1 MSPKVLYLY
10 DEQKLLCS
18 FLLRSL
24 TEYNRIIRIG
34 KIEGLLI
41 SEKRLFDERKS

>member
-18 FLLRSL
+18 FLSRSL
-24 TEYNRIIRIG
+24 TEYNRIIRIA
-34 KIEGLLI
+34 KNEGLLI
-41 SEKRLFDERKS
+41 SKEVI